1 MWSNKTTKK
10 CPSFRTLTAF
20 LNLMQKSW
28 KMRKHSSNLKV
39 SLSSQ
44 KKSMSALPSL
54 RRSILRLFRSWSVCA
69 EFWDGTKTHFLFILC
84 YILAKV
90 IRTWVS
96 SARNAQWP
104 ASNFL
109 YMSEY
114 ISILHNC
121 CYVTCR
127 KGSSCCSSSSSPWTF
142 SSRDLIRTY
151 KEENSNSM
159 FSTEILHEGIPA
171 TRTLVMKSHYHDV
184 TDCNS
189 PDNAHCMTIYK
200 RG

>member
-1 MWSNKTTKK
+1 MWSSKTKK
-10 CPSFRTLTAF
+10 CASFRTFTAF

-28 KMRKHSSNLKV
+28 KMRKHSSSLKV

-69 EFWDGTKTHFLFILC
+69 ELWDGTKTHFSFILC
-84 YILAKV
+84 YMLAKV

-109 YMSEY
+109 CLLCLCISLHY
-114 ISILHNC
+114 I
-121 CYVTCR
+121 TAAT
-127 KGSSCCSSSSSPWTF
+127 SPAERALAAAVAPRLLEP
-142 SSRDLIRTY
+142 SPP
-151 KEENSNSM
+151 
-159 FSTEILHEGIPA
+159 GI
-171 TRTLVMKSHYHDV
+171 
-184 TDCNS
+184 
-189 PDNAHCMTIYK
+189 
-200 RG
+200 